1 MKFEKIEV
9 MNFEGAFRGL
19 RNPLESWAKSDSQF
33 GIEKLEEIQ
42 ADYETACEYCI
53 NEGLNAE
60 EDYDAFYEAEEKYA
74 EWLRENGDLNKDSF
88 NLYFPDYVQYAYIG
102 PKDLDLAQRMIKAGT
117 SDRKFMRQ
125 IFVSV
130 DITAPLYWWKEFD
143 TYKVGTVANSTSTMH
158 KLASTPITF
167 DCFEMDDFENLRV
180 YDNEPYNIDTFITDI
195 WDDIIG
201 YCETLRLRYNE
212 TKDKRYWKELIR
224 ILPEAW
230 LQTRTVTLNYEV
242 LRNIYFQRRYHK
254 LTEWHRFCEWIES
267 LPYGKELIT
276 YEG

>member
-1 MKFEKIEV
+1 MKFENTQV

-33 GIEKLEEIQ
+33 GIDSIEYSE
-42 ADYETACEYCI
+42 ADYEVADDYCRRD
-53 NEGLNAE
+53 GLSPIDRE
-60 EDYDAFYEAEEKYA
+60 KLYEAEEKYA
-74 EWLRENGDLNKDSF
+74 AWLRQNGILNHRDIKEFYMD
-88 NLYFPDYVQYAYIG
+88 NIQYAYIG
-102 PKDLDLAQRMIKAGT
+102 PNDLNLAQRMIKAGT

-143 TYKVGTVANSTSTMH
+143 TYKIGTVANSTSTMH

-180 YDNEPYNIDTFITDI
+180 YDNEPYNTDTFVTDI

-212 TKDKRYWKELIR
+212 TKDKKYWKELIR

-254 LTEWHRFCEWIES
+254 LTEWHKFCEWIES

>member
-1 MKFEKIEV
+1 MKFENTQV

-33 GIEKLEEIQ
+33 GIDSIEYSE
-42 ADYETACEYCI
+42 ADYEVADDYCRKD
-53 NEGLNAE
+53 GLSPIDRE
-60 EDYDAFYEAEEKYA
+60 KLYEAEEKYA
-74 EWLRENGDLNKDSF
+74 AWLRQNGILNYRDIKEFYMD
-88 NLYFPDYVQYAYIG
+88 NIQYAYIG
-102 PKDLDLAQRMIKAGT
+102 PNDLDLAQRMIKAGT

-143 TYKVGTVANSTSTMH
+143 TYKIGTVANSTSTMH

-212 TKDKRYWKELIR
+212 RKDKRYWKELIR

-254 LTEWHRFCEWIES
+254 LTEWHKFCEWIES

>member
-1 MKFEKIEV
+1 MKFEQTKV

-19 RNPLESWAKSDSQF
+19 RNPLESWNKSDSEF
-33 GIEKLEEIQ
+33 GFYYNQ
-42 ADYETACEYCI
+42 W
-53 NEGLNAE
+53 E
-60 EDYDAFYEAEEKYA
+60 EDPTDRIAFKYCQKYNGEEEEEDDHMDEYIN
-74 EWLRENGDLNKDSF
+74 WLWEQGQLKIYRENDV
-88 NLYFPDYVQYAYIG
+88 YEYAYIG
-102 PKDLDLAQRMIKAGT
+102 PNDLNLAQRMIKAGT
-117 SDRKFMRQ
+117 SDRKFLRQ

-130 DITAPLYWWKEFD
+130 DITAPLYWWKQFD
-143 TYKVGTVANSTSTMH
+143 TYKIGTVANSTSTMH
-158 KLASTPITF
+158 KLASTPITL

-180 YDNEPYNIDTFITDI
+180 YDNEPYNTDTFITDI

-254 LTEWHRFCEWIES
+254 LTEWHQFCEWIKS